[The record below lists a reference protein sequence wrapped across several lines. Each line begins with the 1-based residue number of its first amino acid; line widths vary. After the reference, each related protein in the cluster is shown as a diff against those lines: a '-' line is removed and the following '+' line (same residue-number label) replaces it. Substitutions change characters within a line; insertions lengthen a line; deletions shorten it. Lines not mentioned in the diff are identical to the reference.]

1 MRLPRFH
8 LRYFLPLR
16 KRKLGL
22 PYLYL
27 MQIKVQGKLTD
38 EYTKCQHYH
47 SPLDIIAIKF
57 KCCNTYYA
65 CIHCHE
71 ELADHHAHQWHK
83 EEFDTKAI
91 LCGSCKQELSIN
103 EYFDCNYQC
112 PNCSEHFNPKCSNH
126 NHYYFEEK

>member
-1 MRLPRFH
+1 
-8 LRYFLPLR
+8 
-16 KRKLGL
+16 
-22 PYLYL
+22 

-71 ELADHHAHQWHK
+71 ELADHHLQQWRK

-112 PNCSEHFNPKCSNH
+112 PNCAAHFNPKCSNH